1 MRRLRGIV
9 LVLALLG
16 PASRFACAG
25 SGSALWDW
33 YLVPAAAS
41 NPGVYPTYWRL
52 DLWISNPYSWR
63 AVTVRMWFLREKT
76 DNSTA
81 PYRDLVIGPAAQL
94 ALPDVVG
101 NQFGVTG
108 KGALLIRSTDG
119 AYFSVNGRSYTTSP
133 NGTYGHEV
141 QGQDYVVY
149 GGQRAFTPGIRVGE
163 GYRTNVGAVNASSRG
178 ISVLAEALDSSG
190 SVRGFYTFNLYPF
203 GSEQVAVTSFAP
215 EFGAGTV
222 RWTCLS
228 TGDDVYWVAYATP
241 VDNASG
247 DAIYLEERL
256 DNAYTIYRPSWDLSG
271 RWQGSLSFVG
281 GGGEQVIADVWEDGA
296 RVTGNVYD
304 LSVGFL
310 VMKIVG
316 YENQGSLVFT
326 GTPYV
331 LQTIDD
337 SLWGSATVMSS
348 TGIAGTFTGT
358 GYYAD
363 GGSFALTKSY
373 SYSPPQAQTVPERPR
388 GHMTPEAA
396 PKPQ

>member
-9 LVLALLG
+9 LVVAFLGLA
-16 PASRFACAG
+16 ANFAYAG
-25 SGSALWDW
+25 SGTGLWDW

-52 DLWISNPYSWR
+52 DLWVHNPYSWR
-63 AVTVRMWFLREKT
+63 SVSVRIWFLREKT

-81 PYRDLVIGPAAQL
+81 PHRDFVIGPAGQL

-108 KGALLIRSTDG
+108 KGALLLNSTDG
-119 AYFSVNGRSYTTSP
+119 AHFSVNARSYTTSP

-141 QGQDYVVY
+141 QGQEYTVR
-149 GGQRAFTPGIRVGE
+149 GGERAFTPGIRVGE
-163 GYRTNVGAVNASSRG
+163 GYRTNVGVVNATSRG

-190 SVRGFYTFNLYPF
+190 SLRGSYTFNLYPWS
-203 GSEQVAVTSFAP
+203 SEQLAVTTFAP
-215 EFGAGTV
+215 EFGAGAI

-228 TGDDVYWVAYATP
+228 SGSDVDWVAYATP
-241 VDNASG
+241 VDNVSG
-247 DAIYLEERL
+247 DAIYLEERR
-256 DNAYTIYRPSWDLSG
+256 DDRYTMYRPSWNLSG

-281 GGGEQVIADVWEDGA
+281 GGGEQVTADFWQDGA

-304 LSVGFL
+304 TLAGFL

-316 YENQGSLVFT
+316 YENLGSLVFS

-331 LQTIDD
+331 LQTIND
-337 SLWGSATVMSS
+337 SLWGSATVTSS
-348 TGIAGTFTGT
+348 AGIAGTFSGT
-358 GYYAD
+358 GYYAS
-363 GGSFALTKSY
+363 GGSFALSKSY
-373 SYSPPQAQTVPERPR
+373 SFAPQQAQRKPEGAR
-388 GHMTPEAA
+388 GHLTPAA
-396 PKPQ
+396 GAEPQ